1 VTAEHAFDIDS
12 TVGQYWLAN
21 GSGFGVV
28 ERGGRKLGVVEDV
41 VLDPAT
47 HHVAAVVIRRRIA
60 IGRARV
66 SPQVLTAVVPAA
78 QLFVVRPGSSGA
90 VTHTAGRAIASSASS
105 EVRRVASASAPVL
118 ATAAR
123 AFARGVSVAA
133 RWLAAIAASGVRQVR
148 AKWPAVRHA
157 LATAGAAL
165 LGLLE
170 RGADSAARGARHAR
184 RRLRER

>member
-1 VTAEHAFDIDS
+1 MTAEHAFDIDS

-41 VLDPAT
+41 VLDPST
-47 HHVAAVVIRRRIA
+47 QHVAQVVIRRRIA

-66 SPQVLTAVVPAA
+66 PPQVLTAVVPAA

-90 VTHTAGRAIASSASS
+90 VTHTAGRAIASSASA

-118 ATAAR
+118 GMAAR
-123 AFARGVSVAA
+123 TFVRGVSLAA
-133 RWLAAIAASGVRQVR
+133 RWLAAVAVAGARQVR
-148 AKWPAVRHA
+148 AKWPAVQHG
-157 LATAGAAL
+157 LAAAGAVV
-165 LGLLE
+165 LGVLE

>member
-1 VTAEHAFDIDS
+1 MAAEHAFDIDS

-47 HHVAAVVIRRRIA
+47 QHVATVVIKRRVA

-66 SPQVLTAVVPAA
+66 PPQVLTAVVPAA

-90 VTHTAGRAIASSASS
+90 VTHTAGHALASSASA
-105 EVRRVASASAPVL
+105 EARRVASASAPVL

-123 AFARGVSVAA
+123 TFGRGIALAA
-133 RWLAAIAASGVRQVR
+133 RWLAAMAVAAARQVR
-148 AKWPAVRHA
+148 AKWPAVRHG
-157 LATAGAAL
+157 LAAAGAVV
-165 LGLLE
+165 LGILE
-170 RGADSAARGARHAR
+170 RGADSAARRARHAR